1 MEKEILKKYCEDGL
15 TIRAIAK
22 KENFSQSS
30 IRYWLKK
37 HELNT
42 HGWSNINKEK
52 LINAIKNSKSYNEVF
67 IKLNMSSA
75 SSNYNL
81 LKRLIKKFNINISH
95 FLNKSELMV
104 RVHLQRKLS
113 INEILII
120 NSKTSRGTIKKIV
133 LDNNLLEY
141 KCVLCGQ
148 DEWWNGQKMSLI
160 LDHKN
165 GVRNDHRLENLRF
178 VCPNCNS
185 TLPTHCRKKH
195 ALVAQLD

>member
-81 LKRLIKKFNINISH
+81 LKSLIKKFNINISH

-133 LDNNLLEY
+133 LDI
-141 KCVLCGQ
+141 K
-148 DEWWNGQKMSLI
+148 
-160 LDHKN
+160 
-165 GVRNDHRLENLRF
+165 
-178 VCPNCNS
+178 P
-185 TLPTHCRKKH
+185 
-195 ALVAQLD
+195 A